1 MQDLNTIQ
9 LIAVWALPVLFAITL
24 HEVAHG
30 WVARYFGDHTAAAMG
45 RLSLNPIK
53 HVDPVGTLLVPGLLL
68 LMHTGFVFGWAKPVP
83 VVMRNMHNPRRDMA
97 MVALAGPG
105 ANLLMAMFWALLLKF
120 SIAAGGQGMM
130 LGLMY
135 MSAAG
140 ILINLVLMV
149 LNLFPVPPLDG
160 SRVLNGFLPES
171 AARAVDRIEPYGL
184 IIVVVLLATGVL
196 GKILL
201 PLLGLSSALLLGLFG
216 ISEVRFF

>member
-30 WVARYFGDHTAAAMG
+30 WAARLYGDNTAAAMG
-45 RLSLNPIK
+45 RLSLNPLR
-53 HVDPVGTLLVPGLLL
+53 HVDPVGTLLVPGILLI
-68 LMHTGFVFGWAKPVP
+68 MSAGFVFGWAKPVP
-83 VVMRNMHNPRRDMA
+83 VVMGNLNHPRRDMA
-97 MVALAGPG
+97 KVALAGPA
-105 ANLLMAMFWALLLKF
+105 ANLLMALFWGFMLKIALA
-120 SIAAGGQGMM
+120 SGGQGIFQ
-130 LGLMY
+130 GLIY

-171 AARAVDRIEPYGL
+171 LARKVDRLEPYGMV
-184 IIVVVLLATGVL
+184 IVLLLLATGVL
-196 GKILL
+196 SKFLL
-201 PLLGLSSALLLGLFG
+201 PLLAMSSALLLGLFG
-216 ISEVRFF
+216 INEVSFF

>member
-30 WVARYFGDHTAAAMG
+30 WVARFYGDHTAASLG
-45 RLSLNPIK
+45 RLSLNPIR
-53 HVDPVGTLLVPGLLL
+53 HVDPVGTLLVPGLLII
-68 LMHTGFVFGWAKPVP
+68 MSTGFVFGWAKPVP
-83 VVMRNMHNPRRDMA
+83 VVPGNLQHPRRDMA
-97 MVALAGPG
+97 KVALAGPG
-105 ANLLMAMFWALLLKF
+105 ANLIMAMFWALLLKLALA
-120 SIAAGGQGMM
+120 SGGQGIMQ
-130 LGLMY
+130 GLLY

-171 AARAVDRIEPYGL
+171 MAQKIDRIEPYGL
-184 IIVVVLLATGVL
+184 IIVVLLLVTGIL
-196 GKILL
+196 GKMLL
-201 PLLGLSSALLLGLFG
+201 PLLAASSAMLLALFG
-216 ISEVRFF
+216 IHEVRFF

>member
-30 WVARYFGDHTAAAMG
+30 WVARLYGDHTAASLG
-45 RLSLNPIK
+45 RLSLNPVK
-53 HVDPVGTLLVPGLLL
+53 HVDPVGTLLVPAILLV
-68 LMHTGFVFGWAKPVP
+68 MNTGFVFGWAKPVP
-83 VVMRNMHNPRRDMA
+83 VQMNNLHHPRRDMA
-97 MVALAGPG
+97 KVALAGPG
-105 ANLLMAMFWALLLKF
+105 ANLVMAMCWALLLK
-120 SIAAGGQGMM
+120 IAIVSGGQGMM
-130 LGLMY
+130 QGLLY

-160 SRVLNGFLPES
+160 SRVLNGFLPEGL
-171 AARAVDRIEPYGL
+171 AQKIDRIEPYGL
-184 IIVVVLLATGVL
+184 FIVVILLATGVL
-196 GKILL
+196 GKVLL

-216 ISEVRFF
+216 INEVRFF

>member
-30 WVARYFGDHTAAAMG
+30 WVARAYGDNTAAALG
-45 RLSLNPIK
+45 RLSLNPIR
-53 HVDPVGTLLVPGLLL
+53 HVDPVGTLLVPAILL
-68 LMHTGFVFGWAKPVP
+68 LMQTGFVFGWAKPVP
-83 VVMRNMHNPRRDMA
+83 VVMHNMHNPRRNMA

-105 ANLLMAMFWALLLKF
+105 ANLLMATFWALLLK
-120 SIAAGGQGMM
+120 IAIVSGGQGLMQ
-130 LGLMY
+130 GLLY

-149 LNLFPVPPLDG
+149 LNLLPLPPLDG
-160 SRVLNGFLPES
+160 GRVLSGYLPES
-171 AARAVDRIEPYGL
+171 MAQKLDRIEPYGL
-184 IIVVVLLATGVL
+184 IIIVVLLVSGVL

-201 PLLGLSSALLLGLFG
+201 PLLGVSSGVLLALFG
-216 ISEVRFF
+216 INEVRFF